1 MDNKISFI
9 KQLLSKDIKG
19 VLTSLDNMLSGSIDI
34 KRLTFDLVDV
44 LKDIIIYK
52 NTQDVSILFVLTQQ
66 DVDNLAPYILVEE
79 AFEIIDILIEAS
91 SHYSQSLD
99 ANTYFELAMLKICNR
114 IKEENKLAID
124 NSKAIEQVNIL
135 PVKDT
140 AKAIPVVEETDS
152 LPEEVIEDEIIE
164 EELNKGVI
172 EYDPEIEESIPEEL
186 KLRLMILQ
194 KRWFLK
200 KLLRELWKQL

>member
-66 DVDNLAPYILVEE
+66 DVDNLAPYI
-79 AFEIIDILIEAS
+79 
-91 SHYSQSLD
+91 
-99 ANTYFELAMLKICNR
+99 
-114 IKEENKLAID
+114 
-124 NSKAIEQVNIL
+124 
-135 PVKDT
+135 
-140 AKAIPVVEETDS
+140 
-152 LPEEVIEDEIIE
+152 
-164 EELNKGVI
+164 
-172 EYDPEIEESIPEEL
+172 
-186 KLRLMILQ
+186 
-194 KRWFLK
+194 W
-200 KLLRELWKQL
+200 